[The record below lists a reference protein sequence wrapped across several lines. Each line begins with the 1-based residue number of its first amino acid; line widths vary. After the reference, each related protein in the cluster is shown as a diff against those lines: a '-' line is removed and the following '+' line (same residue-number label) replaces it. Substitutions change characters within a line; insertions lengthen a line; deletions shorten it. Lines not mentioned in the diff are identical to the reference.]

1 MCGKSKV
8 IDSPIKNSDLKLIL
22 RRQIFWLKPDFWLEA
37 EIAFL
42 LYFLYE
48 VSIPY
53 GLILL

>member
-1 MCGKSKV
+1 MHGKSKV

-22 RRQIFWLKPDFWLEA
+22 SSQMLWLKLNFWLEA

-48 VSIPY
+48 ESIP
-53 GLILL
+53 